1 MSRNER
7 HLSMQSTASTD
18 TITRAFNKFSNVPK
32 TVKEYCPRIRILVM
46 GKRNAGKTTLLQRM
60 TRSSDG
66 QFLLR
71 TEDGK
76 LIDDP
81 GSILAPALEASPLR
95 GHSHI
100 DYEITYP
107 SDKDYIFHDS
117 RGMEAGS
124 DDEFRVLKEFI
135 KEKQEMKYLG
145 QRLHVIWL
153 CLPVDNDRP
162 LGELEMAFFEH
173 ATAGVPVIAIFT
185 KFEWRITKAY
195 DQLRDDGKN
204 IVQSR
209 REAPAKALIDF
220 GEIQNQRFA
229 NVPNP
234 PAAYVFLQEMNTD
247 SGSSEQLTQITR
259 QLVENKVNQQL
270 FSEIKHNSIKITMA
284 ISLVQYEIP

>member
-1 MSRNER
+1 M
-7 HLSMQSTASTD
+7 
-18 TITRAFNKFSNVPK
+18 K
-32 TVKEYCPRIRILVM
+32 ILN
-46 GKRNAGKTTLLQRM
+46 R
-60 TRSSDG
+60 
-66 QFLLR
+66 
-71 TEDGK
+71 
-76 LIDDP
+76 
-81 GSILAPALEASPLR
+81 
-95 GHSHI
+95 
-100 DYEITYP
+100 
-107 SDKDYIFHDS
+107 
-117 RGMEAGS
+117 
-124 DDEFRVLKEFI
+124 
-135 KEKQEMKYLG
+135 
-145 QRLHVIWL
+145 L

-234 PAAYVFLQEMNTD
+234 PAAYVFLQGSVKLETTTSEMNTD

-284 ISLVQYEIP
+284 ISLVHAIVLARKTELAAGPNSQVKDWTIFLLSLFPYWFAEKEFKLINNPSTPSVDKIIAGCLSWAEQDYRKDLQLLTYFIGWYKSAVNSIIL

>member
-1 MSRNER
+1 MSRHER

-18 TITRAFNKFSNVPK
+18 TITRAFDKLANVSK

-46 GKRNAGKTTLLQRM
+46 GKRNAGKTTLLHRM
-60 TRSSDG
+60 TQSSDG
-66 QFLLR
+66 QFLLHR
-71 TEDGK
+71 EDGQ

-81 GSILAPALEASPLR
+81 GSILAPALER

-100 DYEITYP
+100 NYEITYP
-107 SDKDYIFHDS
+107 SDRDYIFHDS

-124 DDEFRVLKEFI
+124 DEEIRVLKKFI
-135 KEKQEMKYLG
+135 KDKQDMKYLG

-162 LGELEMAFFEH
+162 LGEQEMVFFEH

-195 DQLRDDGKN
+195 DQLRDDGRDV
-204 IVQSR
+204 VQSR
-209 REAPAKALIDF
+209 IEAPAKALTDF
-220 GEIQNQRFA
+220 GEILKRRFSS
-229 NVPNP
+229 VPNP
-234 PAAYVFLQEMNTD
+234 PAAYVFLQEMNSE
-247 SGSSEQLTQITR
+247 SGSSEELTQITR

-284 ISLVQYEIP
+284 ISLVQ